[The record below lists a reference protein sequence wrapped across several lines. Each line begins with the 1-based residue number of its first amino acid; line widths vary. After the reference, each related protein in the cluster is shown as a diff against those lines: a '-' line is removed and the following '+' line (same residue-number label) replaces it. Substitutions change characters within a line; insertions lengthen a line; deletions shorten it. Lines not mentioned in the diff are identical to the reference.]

1 MKARITGGVL
11 AGLLALSA
19 LPALAAPSDEEVA
32 AAEQNVTAAA
42 ARVAAVEVE
51 LQELVIAQQ
60 DAEIALMTAQED
72 QLNAQT
78 ELEEAEAYAA
88 LTAQQASD
96 SETDLELAR
105 QDLVSMG
112 RATYQGGNV
121 NVGAAALFLPDQTFD
136 QLVTRTTTA
145 SHLVSTATDGQ
156 QRYEAAELVAQSA
169 STQAAAALVAKQDA
183 LAARDAAVIAAAEAL
198 TAAEQ
203 TATDTAARRDALVA
217 ELAAAE
223 QISVELAQARADE
236 IERQRIARQEQ
247 EARDRLQNTPTQ
259 PEAPAQSQQPQTPND
274 PQPTS
279 PEPAEPQTPPAVG
292 GGDTPVTPAP
302 SPTPAPNPN
311 PTTTPTPT
319 PTPAPAPGGQHGLGT
334 GTSKGTAATGN
345 KAVEMALAKVGLPYI
360 WGGVGPTGYDCSGL
374 TMISWREAG
383 VNIPRTTRDQYRHV
397 LKIDYNDLRPGDL
410 IFRSTD
416 PNDPSKIYHVEMYIG
431 NNQVVHA
438 PSPGKELHVKALT
451 WSNAMPYAGRA

>member
-19 LPALAAPSDEEVA
+19 LPALAAPSDEEIA

-121 NVGAAALFLPDQTFD
+121 NVGTAALFLPDQTFD

-169 STQAAAALVAKQDA
+169 STQAAAALVS
-183 LAARDAAVIAAAEAL
+183 
-198 TAAEQ
+198 T
-203 TATDTAARRDALVA
+203 
-217 ELAAAE
+217 
-223 QISVELAQARADE
+223 
-236 IERQRIARQEQ
+236 
-247 EARDRLQNTPTQ
+247 
-259 PEAPAQSQQPQTPND
+259 
-274 PQPTS
+274 
-279 PEPAEPQTPPAVG
+279 
-292 GGDTPVTPAP
+292 
-302 SPTPAPNPN
+302 
-311 PTTTPTPT
+311 
-319 PTPAPAPGGQHGLGT
+319 
-334 GTSKGTAATGN
+334 
-345 KAVEMALAKVGLPYI
+345 
-360 WGGVGPTGYDCSGL
+360 
-374 TMISWREAG
+374 
-383 VNIPRTTRDQYRHV
+383 
-397 LKIDYNDLRPGDL
+397 LR
-410 IFRSTD
+410 
-416 PNDPSKIYHVEMYIG
+416 
-431 NNQVVHA
+431 
-438 PSPGKELHVKALT
+438 
-451 WSNAMPYAGRA
+451 